1 MEWSFGPFHPDP
13 SRTLIP
19 PGCDPVWYHAPNNK
33 AEMKLAIRRCCRR
46 PTSYPDPIHR
56 HPTGHPVPMC
66 SSGRPQARKDQEKKT
81 NKKQTRIRGGLEPGT
96 ARAARCRYRPRG
108 HINHLFAAPSTTC
121 CVFQPIYSTSST
133 VTTRNRSIFL
143 KSGCSKNR

>member
-56 HPTGHPVPMC
+56 HPTVHPVPIYVAAAFVD
-66 SSGRPQARKDQEKKT
+66 GHEEREKKLPKET
-81 NKKQTRIRGGLEPGT
+81 THMRAGLEPGT
-96 ARAARCRYRPRG
+96 ARAAGVGTRARAQGVGVDHDAISNLCLPPPLITSR
-108 HINHLFAAPSTTC
+108 
-121 CVFQPIYSTSST
+121 VF
-133 VTTRNRSIFL
+133 
-143 KSGCSKNR
+143 